1 MTGGRTKAILAVGGP
16 TGDVDPTTDP
26 LPPEHIPD
34 AHRGVHLA
42 RTPDERGPTRRA
54 RPLT

>member
-1 MTGGRTKAILAVGGP
+1 MGGRTKAILAVGGP